1 MEDLIRSVE
10 TLFVDESPPQSSPV
24 PSFHVAETM
33 SSDPY
38 PSTLFLSPESPQFA
52 AFQDAGSTPRHH
64 EPVVDDPIQNA
75 RSTRS
80 DERPSRFPSFNVAE
94 TTTCPD
100 DSGYSHPASSLFAP
114 LSPLLG
120 LSSST
125 TPVEGV
131 ETTAEEMP
139 IPGARATV
147 VLPNGTPLPD
157 VVPFSSPTSV
167 AERRFT
173 LPRLERERL
182 ERLRVY
188 RSRIF
193 RDTCEP
199 GPTGPGSILQSP
211 IQHRPRRRHQG
222 SESPPRPPGLHEGQ
236 TAAGR
241 LRQEVS
247 RRHPRPQD
255 Y

>member
-1 MEDLIRSVE
+1 MEDLIRSAE

-94 TTTCPD
+94 TTSCTD

-131 ETTAEEMP
+131 ETTAEEKP
-139 IPGARATV
+139 IPAARATV
-147 VLPNGTPLPD
+147 VLPNGTLPPD

-167 AERRFT
+167 AERQFT
-173 LPRLERERL
+173 LPRLERLERERRERLEREWL

-199 GPTGPGSILQSP
+199 GLTTPPSP
-211 IQHRPRRRHQG
+211 
-222 SESPPRPPGLHEGQ
+222 SESVPSTRPSTRRTTYLSPHSNTSSQTMMPGD
-236 TAAGR
+236 
-241 LRQEVS
+241 S
-247 RRHPRPQD
+247 P
-255 Y
+255 

>member
-1 MEDLIRSVE
+1 MEDLIRSAE

-52 AFQDAGSTPRHH
+52 ALQDTGSTPRHH

-94 TTTCPD
+94 PTSCPD

-139 IPGARATV
+139 IPDARATG
-147 VLPNGTPLPD
+147 VLPNRTLPPD
-157 VVPFSSPTSV
+157 EVPFPSPTSV
-167 AERRFT
+167 TERRFT
-173 LPRLERERL
+173 LPRLERL
-182 ERLRVY
+182 Y
-188 RSRIF
+188 QSRF
-193 RDTCEP
+193 SRDTY
-199 GPTGPGSILQSP
+199 GPGLTTPPSP
-211 IQHRPRRRHQG
+211 
-222 SESPPRPPGLHEGQ
+222 SESVPSTRPSTRRTTYFPPRSNTSSQTMMPGD
-236 TAAGR
+236 
-241 LRQEVS
+241 S
-247 RRHPRPQD
+247 P
-255 Y
+255 